1 MSNGFRRVLAAGT
14 LEITMMRFMLA
25 VALTLGIAACGG
37 GGGDAGSG
45 VTPLSSAAETPS
57 DTGGNQSI
65 PVVYD
70 GNTLTVRAVRYERSP
85 GIELCSAVAV
95 CENGVEAY
103 APGQVIVSFTSA
115 NTLIANAL
123 LTSLGLSV
131 NSARGDALIVS
142 VPVLFER
149 QWVRALQQEAVF
161 TAVEVNAIIRSS

>member
-1 MSNGFRRVLAAGT
+1 MRRILAAGP
-14 LEITMMRFMLA
+14 LENTMMRLMLVA
-25 VALTLGIAACGG
+25 ALTIGIAACGG

-45 VTPLSSAAETPS
+45 VTPLSNAGQATGG
-57 DTGGNQSI
+57 DTGGSQTI
-65 PVVYD
+65 PVTYE
-70 GNTLTVRAVRYERSP
+70 GNTLIVRATRYERAP

-115 NTLIANAL
+115 NALIAQAL
-123 LTSLGLSV
+123 LTNLGLSV
-131 NSARGDALIVS
+131 SSVRSDGLIVG

-161 TAVEVNAIIRSS
+161 TAVEVNAIVRSS